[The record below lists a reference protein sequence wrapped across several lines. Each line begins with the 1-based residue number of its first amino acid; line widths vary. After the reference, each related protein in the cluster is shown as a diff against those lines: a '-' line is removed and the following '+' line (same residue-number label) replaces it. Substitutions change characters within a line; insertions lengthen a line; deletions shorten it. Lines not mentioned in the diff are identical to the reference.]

1 MAPST
6 KKPTPNGKNLKNK
19 KQKNNSKN
27 VKSKQQPKAKFS
39 TIKKATAP
47 VKSKKKSLVTRK
59 EKTIKI
65 STKNVNY
72 SICISTSILNNCSNL
87 EQITYTLYQVAKSCT
102 LYNINEIVILKDSI
116 EPQIKENDAK
126 GKENRLSKDMIIAT
140 ILQFFV
146 TPPYL
151 VKSVFN
157 KKYWKYFKYCE
168 KLPRV
173 TSLPFMRHV
182 SDSDP
187 ENDQARYREGLSIR
201 MEHPNKNKSSTT
213 GGSSKKK
220 EAYQQTKYIN
230 VGKSEVLELKNQL
243 IPTNVRVTCD
253 LVERKVVSPEEAYGD
268 YFGMKSSYGYHIRVV
283 DRFSQVFMNAIANY
297 SQTLWINSGDFY
309 FDKES
314 KSYAKLVSKI
324 PALTK
329 IIKASDSEEATNEE
343 NKASEEVPQILLM
356 FGKWKNLATHFNA
369 NSAKDF
375 DDGVQLHDFF
385 DAELQLPKAVPMG
398 NIRTEDAVMI
408 ALTMLDTLY

>member
-6 KKPTPNGKNLKNK
+6 KKSPPNGKNLKNK
-19 KQKNNSKN
+19 KQKNNTK
-27 VKSKQQPKAKFS
+27 KSKTTQQSKPKIS
-39 TIKKATAP
+39 NNKKANVP
-47 VKSKKKSLVTRK
+47 VKVKKDNLINRK
-59 EKTIKI
+59 EKNIKV
-65 STKNVNY
+65 STKDVNY
-72 SICISTSILNNCSNL
+72 SICIPTSILNNCSNL
-87 EQITYTLYQVAKSCT
+87 EQITYTLYQIAKSCT
-102 LYNINEIVILKDSI
+102 LYNINEVVILKDTVES
-116 EPQIKENDAK
+116 QTSAK
-126 GKENRLSKDMIIAT
+126 SSKLKENRLSKDMIIAT

-157 KKYWKYFKYCE
+157 KKYWNYFKYCE
-168 KLPRV
+168 KLPRL

-182 SDSDP
+182 NDSDP
-187 ENDQARYREGLSIR
+187 ANDQARYREGLSIR
-201 MEHPNKNKSSTT
+201 MEHPNKNQSS
-213 GGSSKKK
+213 GSSKKK

-253 LVERKVVSPEEAYGD
+253 LVEKKVVSPEEAYGN

-283 DRFSQVFMNAIANY
+283 DRFSQVFMNAVTNY

-309 FDKES
+309 FNKES
-314 KSYAKLVSKI
+314 NTYNNKVVTKI
-324 PALTK
+324 PVLAK
-329 IIKASDSEEATNEE
+329 IIKATDSEEQSKMEDSA
-343 NKASEEVPQILLM
+343 EEVPQILLM
-356 FGKWKNLATHFNA
+356 FGKWKHLATHFKA

-375 DDGVQLHDFF
+375 DDSVQLHDFF

-408 ALTMLDTLY
+408 AMTMLDTLY